1 MAENPSYYAIIPA
14 NIRYDNTLKANEKLL
29 YGEITCLTQMTGKCF
44 ASNEYFANLYDTS
57 KETIS
62 RWISNL
68 ANKGYI
74 KTQLIYKEGTKQ
86 IINRYIQ
93 INQEGID
100 KKINSPID
108 ENIKD
113 NNTSI
118 NNTSINIKEKDK
130 KENKPNSK
138 KDILIEFLK
147 SQDLSSI
154 NKKSLNEW
162 LDYKKWNYKEIGIKK
177 LIKFLSQ
184 YSSDVQVNIIDTSI
198 MSTYDGLFPPKQ
210 QTNKPFEK
218 HKYQGLDL
226 SEFGFDKNVDDD
238 EIIELGQ

>member
-1 MAENPSYYAIIPA
+1 MTEIPNYYAIIPA
-14 NIRYDNTLKANEKLL
+14 NVRYDKDLKANEKLL

-44 ASNEYFANLYDTS
+44 ASNEYFANLYNTS

-130 KENKPNSK
+130 KENKSNSK

-147 SQDLSSI
+147 SQDLTKI

-177 LIKFLSQ
+177 VIKFLSQ
-184 YSSDVQVNIIDTSI
+184 YSSDVQTNIIDTSI
-198 MSTYDGLFPPKQ
+198 MNNYEGLFAPKQ
-210 QTNKPFEK
+210 QINKPFEK
-218 HKYQGLDL
+218 HQYQGLDL
-226 SEFGFDKNVDDD
+226 SEFGFDKNVD
-238 EIIELGQ
+238 EIIKIEE